1 MEDEL
6 EEDGIWKQR
15 YEDVWRSRKILEVEN
30 SQLKNN
36 LDYFERQIK
45 ILVEEKNALLENKDH
60 RTEQLLQHN
69 DALIQTINGLE
80 LKMTQETE
88 TLSNQLRDKDS
99 LIVQKVDNQ
108 DI

>member
-1 MEDEL
+1 M
-6 EEDGIWKQR
+6 
-15 YEDVWRSRKILEVEN
+15 LEVEN

-69 DALIQTINGLE
+69 DALIKTISGLE
-80 LKMTQETE
+80 IKMQSENEQLSKQLK
-88 TLSNQLRDKDS
+88 DKDS
-99 LIVQKVDNQ
+99 MIVQKVL
-108 DI
+108 